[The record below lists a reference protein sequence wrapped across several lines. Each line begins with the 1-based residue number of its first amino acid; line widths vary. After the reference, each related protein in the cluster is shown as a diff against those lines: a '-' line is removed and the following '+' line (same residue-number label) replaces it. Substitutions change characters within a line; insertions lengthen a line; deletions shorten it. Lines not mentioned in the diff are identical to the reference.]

1 MQFHFFPYST
11 DRTDPSLHRFSGFTM
26 SVCKLRPES
35 RGTVEIKSA
44 DPSAAPAIQPNFLER
59 ESDVATM
66 LDGVKL
72 IRKLAATPALSRWI
86 KRERDPGPGCASDD
100 QIIDFVRNKG
110 FTVYH
115 PVGTCKMGSDPAA
128 VVDQKLRVHGMQN
141 LRVIDASVMPVGHLR
156 QHQCARHHDRGE
168 GRGFD
173 PARRMTGGSTMLP
186 AEYHI
191 TGKVVFIT
199 GAGRGIGK
207 GIAQVLAN
215 AGADIALNALTPKF
229 VEPLAAEIA
238 KASGRRIEPIVA
250 DVTNPAS
257 VRAAVDSVLAKF
269 GRIDVLVNA
278 LGDSVRKP
286 LVKLPDKGDSQAA
299 SDDELKFVMDI
310 NLTEAILCTRAVGAH
325 MLERRSGKV
334 ISISS

>member
-1 MQFHFFPYST
+1 
-11 DRTDPSLHRFSGFTM
+11 
-26 SVCKLRPES
+26 
-35 RGTVEIKSA
+35 
-44 DPSAAPAIQPNFLER
+44 
-59 ESDVATM
+59 
-66 LDGVKL
+66 
-72 IRKLAATPALSRWI
+72 
-86 KRERDPGPGCASDD
+86 
-100 QIIDFVRNKG
+100 
-110 FTVYH
+110 
-115 PVGTCKMGSDPAA
+115 
-128 VVDQKLRVHGMQN
+128 
-141 LRVIDASVMPVGHLR
+141 
-156 QHQCARHHDRGE
+156 
-168 GRGFD
+168 
-173 PARRMTGGSTMLP
+173 MLP
-186 AEYHI
+186 DEYDI

-238 KASGRRIEPIVA
+238 KASGRRVEPIVA

-278 LGDSVRKP
+278 LGDSIRKP

-299 SDDELKFVMDI
+299 SDDELKFVMHI

-334 ISISS
+334 ISISSYTASKGGGELVLYTAAKTALVGFTRAQALEWAPYGVQVNAIAPGIFPDPVTSGEKRTQETAERAKRAVPLKRHGQLREVGLLALDLASSASDYMTGQTIVLDGGLSL